1 MTLIMNHDA
10 KLLFTDTNSLVQ
22 QIRAEDVQE
31 DFYEDKHLFDLSI
44 YPKDAKLF
52 DPNNE
57 KVVGKTKDESRGE
70 INDEFVGLKSKMYF
84 IKDADGE
91 EIKKQI
97 ESIKMLLK
105 TKDIKNLLVFYL
117 MKKQ

>member
-1 MTLIMNHDA
+1 M
-10 KLLFTDTNSLVQ
+10 
-22 QIRAEDVQE
+22 
-31 DFYEDKHLFDLSI
+31 FDLSI

-70 INDEFVGLKSKMYF
+70 INDEFVGLKSKMYS

-105 TKDIKNLLVFYL
+105 TKDKEFVGVLFNEEVVRHIINRIQSELHTIGTYDICKISLSCFDD
-117 MKKQ
+117 K